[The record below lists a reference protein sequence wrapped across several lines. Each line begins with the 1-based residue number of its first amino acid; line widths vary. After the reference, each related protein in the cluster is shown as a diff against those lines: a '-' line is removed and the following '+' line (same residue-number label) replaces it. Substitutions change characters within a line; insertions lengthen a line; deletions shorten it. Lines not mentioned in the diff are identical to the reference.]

1 MGSRMRIGSAL
12 VAVMVVA
19 AIFRRCPGCSWTT
32 DAWSVFVF
40 GILNA
45 VLWVPGTLWVRAGAV
60 VVAAAILV
68 WPRGTGSFVGFAW
81 FVWIPA
87 FMVAWA
93 LAREKAANPPAD
105 PDQRTASQRARAALA
120 AIVVAVAVGAFA
132 YRLTLVSELQQTAA
146 LFVGVPALIA
156 IVVIFAI
163 SPRSA
168 VGVAC
173 KAVTVG
179 LLISMLLLQE
189 GMLCI
194 AMAAPLF
201 YAVAIALA
209 SSVEFVRRRNQ
220 STTMSLIVVLA
231 VTPFSLEGVT
241 RATTVS
247 RDQTVAEVRLV
258 PASAVEV
265 ERALFQP
272 PRFDRQLPWYLRAG
286 FPRPVSARID
296 RDVDGQQWVIQFR
309 GGEMYLNGM
318 EPRTGDLVLALED
331 TRPGFVR
338 WRAVSDSSHMTH
350 FLSWREVSVQYEPVD
365 DASTRVTW
373 TVRYDRGLDPAW
385 YFGPWERYAVH
396 LAANYL
402 IDAVATP

>member
-1 MGSRMRIGSAL
+1 
-12 VAVMVVA
+12 
-19 AIFRRCPGCSWTT
+19 
-32 DAWSVFVF
+32 
-40 GILNA
+40 
-45 VLWVPGTLWVRAGAV
+45 
-60 VVAAAILV
+60 
-68 WPRGTGSFVGFAW
+68 
-81 FVWIPA
+81 VWIPA

-105 PDQRTASQRARAALA
+105 ADQRTGAQRARAALA
-120 AIVVAVAVGAFA
+120 AVVLAVAAGAFA
-132 YRLTLVSELQQTAA
+132 YRLTLVNELQQTAA

-209 SSVEFVRRRNQ
+209 TSVEFVRRRNQ
-220 STTMSLIVVLA
+220 STTMSLIVILA

-272 PRFDRQLPWYLRAG
+272 PRFDRRLPWYLRAG
-286 FPRPVSARID
+286 FPRPVSTRIE
-296 RDVDGQQWVIQFR
+296 RGADGQQ
-309 GGEMYLNGM
+309 
-318 EPRTGDLVLALED
+318 
-331 TRPGFVR
+331 
-338 WRAVSDSSHMTH
+338 
-350 FLSWREVSVQYEPVD
+350 
-365 DASTRVTW
+365 
-373 TVRYDRGLDPAW
+373 
-385 YFGPWERYAVH
+385 
-396 LAANYL
+396 
-402 IDAVATP
+402 

>member
-318 EPRTGDLVLALED
+318 EPRTGDLVLALEE

>member
-19 AIFRRCPGCSWTT
+19 AILRRCPGCSWTT
-32 DAWSVFVF
+32 DTWSVFVF
-40 GILNA
+40 GVLNA
-45 VLWVPGTLWVRAGAV
+45 GVWVPGTLWVRAGAV
-60 VVAAAILV
+60 VVSAAALV
-68 WPRGTGSFVGFAW
+68 WPRGTGSVFAFAW
-81 FVWIPA
+81 LVWIPA

-105 PDQRTASQRARAALA
+105 PDQRTAAHRARAALA
-120 AIVVAVAVGAFA
+120 AIVLAVAAGAFV

-179 LLISMLLLQE
+179 LLVSMLLLQE

-201 YAVAIALA
+201 YAVAIAIA
-209 SSVEFVRRRNQ
+209 TSVEFVRRRNQ
-220 STTMSLIVVLA
+220 STTMSLIVILA

-241 RATTVS
+241 GVTTVS
-247 RDQTVAEVRLV
+247 RTETVTAAKTV
-258 PASAVEV
+258 PASALQV

-272 PRFDRQLPWYLRAG
+272 PRFDRRLPWYLRAG
-286 FPRPVSARID
+286 FPRPVSTRIE
-296 RDVDGQQWVIQFR
+296 RGADGRQWVIQFR

-318 EPRTGDLVLALED
+318 EPRTGDLVLALEE

-350 FLSWREVSVQYEPVD
+350 FLWWREVSVQYEPVD
-365 DASTRVTW
+365 EATTRVTW

-385 YFGPWERYAVH
+385 YFGPWERYAMH